1 MPSAPGWCWVPSSV
15 AFGGGSRSPGSC
27 RGLAVH
33 GRGQDG
39 HAFRGRHLSQTALFI
54 GAGDRAVRATVRSE
68 SWHELGFQ
76 STHQFFST
84 VRLNKRKNVQGKG
97 PTLKQGRAAVAATVG
112 GLEGCRQ
119 GRMRRLRQAAT
130 SRQLGGRALAFRL
143 SRGQASSATSR
154 EEGEGLFLARRT
166 PRAGAG
172 EECS

>member
-1 MPSAPGWCWVPSSV
+1 M
-15 AFGGGSRSPGSC
+15 
-27 RGLAVH
+27 
-33 GRGQDG
+33 
-39 HAFRGRHLSQTALFI
+39 
-54 GAGDRAVRATVRSE
+54 
-68 SWHELGFQ
+68 
-76 STHQFFST
+76 
-84 VRLNKRKNVQGKG
+84 
-97 PTLKQGRAAVAATVG
+97 AATVG